1 MEPMKFGKHHIILAL
16 ALLSFLVAIVDT
28 AAGIYVAVFAN
39 VIANYITV
47 SRQKAKIVK
56 LREKKERP
64 LTVDE
69 FREAEMNA
77 YPHRPYPQHDTWK

>member
-1 MEPMKFGKHHIILAL
+1 MKLEKHHIILAL
-16 ALLSFLVAIVDT
+16 AILSFLVALVDT

-47 SRQKAKIVK
+47 SRQRCKTTIKRV
-56 LREKKERP
+56 KKERP
-64 LTVDE
+64 MTVDE
-69 FREAEMNA
+69 FREAEMEA

>member
-1 MEPMKFGKHHIILAL
+1 MKLGKQHIILAL
-16 ALLSFLVAIVDT
+16 AILSFLVALVDT

-56 LREKKERP
+56 LREKKEKSS
-64 LTVDE
+64 TVDE

-77 YPHRPYPQHDTWK
+77 HPHRPYPRHDTWK

>member
-1 MEPMKFGKHHIILAL
+1 MKLGKHHIILTL
-16 ALLSFLVAIVDT
+16 AILSFVVALFDT
-28 AAGIYVAVFAN
+28 TAGIYLAVFAN

-56 LREKKERP
+56 IREKKERP

-69 FREAEMNA
+69 IREQEMREHP
-77 YPHRPYPQHDTWK
+77 YRPYPDYYTPAK